1 MIKTW
6 IKAAIYIVIAAIIG
20 ILTTTVVLQGEHL
33 KDCRKQVAEQGVIID
48 SLLKVKKTYF
58 NVDLHVTD
66 RSVSKVYGSH
76 NKGSITM
83 PSERTYKLVIDS
95 VNVKMR

>member
-1 MIKTW
+1 MKIWIKT
-6 IKAAIYIVIAAIIG
+6 IIYALIAVTITALSTTAA
-20 ILTTTVVLQGEHL
+20 LQGRHL
-33 KDCRKQVAEQGVIID
+33 RDCRSQVQEQRVIID

-95 VNVKMR
+95 MNVKMQ

>member
-6 IKAAIYIVIAAIIG
+6 IKIVIYAVLAVAIST
-20 ILTTTVVLQGEHL
+20 LSATTALQARHL
-33 KDCRKQVAEQGVIID
+33 KDVRNQVKEQSVIID

-66 RSVSKVYGSH
+66 KSVSKVYGSY

>member
-1 MIKTW
+1 MMKTW
-6 IKAAIYIVIAAIIG
+6 IKTIVYAAIAVTITALSTTAA
-20 ILTTTVVLQGEHL
+20 LQGNHL
-33 KDCRKQVAEQGVIID
+33 RDARSQIKEQSVIID

-66 RSVSKVYGSH
+66 KSVSKVYGSH